1 MVAYEIPVLSAYD
14 FIVSPLANADSNP
27 VRADTRVDGS
37 VGARVD
43 GSVDVR
49 VDPLP
54 YSITEALVRRFC
66 VAPVYLE
73 VLPPKSMGC
82 ETLVFRLC
90 VEPL

>member
-1 MVAYEIPVLSAYD
+1 MGARVDGSVGA
-14 FIVSPLANADSNP
+14 
-27 VRADTRVDGS
+27 RVDGS

-54 YSITEALVRRFC
+54 YSITEVLVFRLC